1 MSQIYEA
8 RRFFVKDNANY
19 NDNAQTQARNQGQ
32 KKKRDLILVAA
43 ILAVAGCFYAGNWF
57 LNQKPATVVE
67 ITIDGTVVETLDLS
81 KDTQL
86 TINSKNGGTNHI
98 IIQDGKAHISD
109 ASCPDKICINQGEI
123 SQNGEMIVCLPNL
136 MIAKI
141 TDPEA

>member
-1 MSQIYEA
+1 M
-8 RRFFVKDNANY
+8 KDNANY

-32 KKKRDLILVAA
+32 KKKRDLILMAA

-57 LNQKPATVVE
+57 LNQKPATIVE

-86 TINSKNGGTNHI
+86 TINSRNGGTNHI
-98 IIQDGKAHISD
+98 VIQDGKAHISD

-141 TDPEA
+141 TDPET

>member
-1 MSQIYEA
+1 M
-8 RRFFVKDNANY
+8 KDNGNY
-19 NDNAQTQARNQGQ
+19 NNNNTHAQGQ
-32 KKKRDLILVAA
+32 GKKRKRDLILVAA
-43 ILAVAGCFYAGNWF
+43 ILSVAGCFYAGNWF
-57 LNQKPATVVE
+57 LNQKPATMVE
-67 ITIDGTVVETLDLS
+67 ISIDGTVVETLDLS

-98 IIQDGKAHISD
+98 VIQDGKAHISD

-141 TDPEA
+141 TAPES

>member
-1 MSQIYEA
+1 M
-8 RRFFVKDNANY
+8 KDNGNY
-19 NDNAQTQARNQGQ
+19 NNNAQAQGQGQ
-32 KKKRDLILVAA
+32 KQKQKQKQKRDLILVAA

-57 LNQKPATVVE
+57 LNQKPATMVE
-67 ITIDGTVVETLDLS
+67 ISIDGAVVETLDLS

-98 IIQDGKAHISD
+98 VIQDGKAHISD

-141 TDPEA
+141 TAPES

>member
-1 MSQIYEA
+1 M
-8 RRFFVKDNANY
+8 KDNGNY
-19 NDNAQTQARNQGQ
+19 NNNSAQGQ
-32 KKKRDLILVAA
+32 GKKRKRDLILVAA

-57 LNQKPATVVE
+57 LNQKPATMVE
-67 ITIDGTVVETLDLS
+67 ISIDGTVVETLDLS

-98 IIQDGKAHISD
+98 VIQDGKAHISD

-141 TDPEA
+141 TAPES

>member
-1 MSQIYEA
+1 M
-8 RRFFVKDNANY
+8 KDNGNY
-19 NDNAQTQARNQGQ
+19 NNNNTHAQGQ
-32 KKKRDLILVAA
+32 GKKRKRDLILVAV

-57 LNQKPATVVE
+57 LNQKPATMVE
-67 ITIDGTVVETLDLS
+67 ISIDGTVVETLDLS

-98 IIQDGKAHISD
+98 VIQDGKAHISD

-141 TDPEA
+141 TAPES